1 MPTADNK
8 KIAKNTLYMYIRMG
22 VTILIGFYTS
32 RVVLR
37 TLGVSDY
44 GIYNAVGGIVSLFI
58 FLNTAMT
65 QATQR
70 FMSYELGKGNKEN
83 LNRTFSMCLNVHI
96 LIAALIVLLCE
107 VVGLWLLYNKMIIP
121 EGRMNTAFWVFQ
133 FSIFTCVMNITQVPY
148 NATLYSHEKFNIV
161 AGLQI
166 LQSLLNLGFVI
177 ALQYIPFDKLL
188 VYAFNVMLVQTSIIM
203 LNRTYDIRHFPECH
217 YKLFWDKEMFKQIM
231 GYSSWSLAG
240 DLANTLANQ
249 GVNILSNMFFG
260 PAVNASRGIATQVNT
275 AVSSFVGNFQGASI
289 PQIVKLYAQGE
300 KEPMVK
306 LVISSSKISFF
317 LFYILVLPICL
328 EMHMLLYI
336 WLQQVP
342 EYMVAFSRLSLLIV
356 LTQSL
361 GGTLLFVIQATGRI
375 KRYQMMSSIFNL
387 SIFPITY
394 VLFKLG
400 FNPTAPFILTIL
412 IKMVVDIT
420 IYINVRYLADFP
432 IMRFF
437 KEVLMKIIIIGLV
450 GAIVP
455 VAIFLNLEEG
465 WPRLIVLFAVSF
477 LVNMLLVFYVGFSKH
492 EREWVLSLVLKRH
505 RKQ

>member
-188 VYAFNVMLVQTSIIM
+188 VYAFNMMLVQCSIIM
-203 LNRTYDIRHFPECH
+203 LNRMYDIRHFEECH
-217 YKLFWDKEMFKQIM
+217 YKLFWDKAMFKQIM

-260 PAVNASRGIATQVNT
+260 PAVNASRGIANQVNT
-275 AVSSFVGNFQGASI
+275 AVGSFVGNFQGASI